1 MLYPSFSNLYAR
13 WYEEELRES
22 WEEKNSLLNSN
33 RDTAAVASTIQEFQG
48 MILKIPAIGLYTAVQ
63 KGTSPDV
70 LKKTPGWFEESAL
83 PGQGNT
89 AIAAHL
95 NMYGSWFRFLD
106 NLSPGEPIYLQ
117 HGGYEYIYIVE
128 EKFSVDSTD
137 LSITQ
142 DCGYPA
148 LTLTTCIAENKSRRL
163 VVRARRSDIV
173 PMSF

>member
-1 MLYPSFSNLYAR
+1 MLYPSFSDLSSR
-13 WYEEELRES
+13 WYEKELRAS
-22 WEEKNSLLNSN
+22 WEERNILSNSHL
-33 RDTAAVASTIQEFQG
+33 DTAAAVNTAEVFQG
-48 MILKIPAIGLYTAVQ
+48 MVLKIPAIGLHTAVQ
-63 KGTSPDV
+63 KGISPET

-106 NLSPGEPIYLQ
+106 NLTPGDPIYLQ
-117 HGGYEYIYIVE
+117 HGGYEYSYETE
-128 EKFSVDSTD
+128 EKFSVESTD

-148 LTLTTCIAENKSRRL
+148 ITLTTCVEDDKSRRL
-163 VVRARRSDIV
+163 VVRARLTEKNSLK
-173 PMSF
+173 